1 MRPIAALLV
10 FVACQRGGD
19 DPPPA
24 AGAPDVSAV
33 VGSAYRVAFGPHG
46 EFVLAD
52 ANELR
57 VVEPSGKLVARTH
70 VTGGCQV
77 LVSDGD
83 RILTGWGETRDHR
96 NAPAKVTI
104 YRVQGDALVAE
115 DVLAPLTP
123 RPEIVAI
130 IPEPDALFVAYFDSK
145 YTVKSVRIRD
155 RQVSDVASLRMAT
168 SYARTDTGELAVG
181 RVYGDAK
188 GQDGDAFVLHAD
200 GTRTPIPTLRGVRSI
215 ATAGGDI
222 YLGDGWHQNY
232 ADQAHGRLVR
242 VHAGAAELIED
253 IAGQF
258 SVERILPTTVAGH
271 LVLVTMGNRYVRAF
285 VQTGA
290 TWKGVTLGGAARDIA
305 VRGDQVLIAGDKS
318 ALVRITW

>member
-1 MRPIAALLV
+1 MRWIAAALV

-19 DPPPA
+19 DP
-24 AGAPDVSAV
+24 APGGDVSAI

-46 EFVLAD
+46 ELVLAD

-57 VVEPSGKLVARTH
+57 VVDPSGKVIASTH

-77 LVSDGD
+77 LVTDGD
-83 RILTGWGETRDHR
+83 RILTGWGQSREHR

-104 YRVQGDALVAE
+104 YRVQGDQLVAE

-130 IPEPDALFVAYFDSK
+130 IPEPEDLFVAYFDSK

-155 RQVSDVASLRMAT
+155 RQVTDVATIRMAT
-168 SYARTDTGELAVG
+168 SYARTDAGELAVG
-181 RVYGDAK
+181 RVYGDDK
-188 GQDGDAFVLHAD
+188 GADGDAFILHAD
-200 GTRTPIPTLRGVRSI
+200 GTRTAIPTLRGVRSI
-215 ATAGGDI
+215 AAAGGDI
-222 YLGDGWHQNY
+222 FLGDGWHQNY
-232 ADQAHGRLVR
+232 AQQARGRFVR
-242 VHAGAAELIED
+242 VHDGAAQLIED

-258 SVERILPTTVAGH
+258 SVERILPTTVNGH

-290 TWKGVTLGGAARDIA
+290 LWKGVTLGGANARDIA

-318 ALVRITW
+318 ALVRLTW